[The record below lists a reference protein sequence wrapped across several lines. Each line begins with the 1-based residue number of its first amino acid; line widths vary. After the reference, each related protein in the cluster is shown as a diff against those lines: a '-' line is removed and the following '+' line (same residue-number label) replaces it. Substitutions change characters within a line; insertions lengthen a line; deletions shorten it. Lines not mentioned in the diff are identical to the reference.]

1 MGKWKEKGGMADGGR
16 CMYDMM
22 GEVRVLALMLCS
34 YFGFLVLLSTME
46 LRAIRLVPQTP
57 GGGL

>member
-1 MGKWKEKGGMADGGR
+1 MGKWKEKGVMADGGR

-34 YFGFLVLLSTME
+34 YTGFLVLLTTME
-46 LRAIRLVPQTP
+46 LRAIRWAPQTSV
-57 GGGL
+57 GGL